1 MSQKYCACHTKQLS
15 TRYKTRLHVT
25 KCHACHAKRSNE
37 KFETS
42 KNDNLC
48 RTYHRHGH
56 MVLTR
61 TVADGCG
68 RTRNVERTHPQPAE
82 PQGPEWNGNPCYAF
96 GKKTELFRMKVMTN
110 SKNIDQELMWRLSGG
125 WCTKLIK
132 VTVFKGK
139 IAEVEGAYGEKGEPS
154 DFRHYSACCII
165 LDFSGFFAQFAHHFF
180 YESCLLTQLHVFPSL
195 SLRVPFRFPS
205 VQEEFHSMLKQTP
218 WAISRFLNKLRKE
231 VAAESIHLWTLWSTE
246 SGQEWV
252 ATTPPKKIIQK
263 IREIA
268 KHTKHMKSIE
278 KPCVSSSLWLR
289 TVAQVNRWVRS
300 HWSYG
305 SRGGDWNACGSEKLE
320 EIP

>member
-25 KCHACHAKRSNE
+25 KCHACHAKRSKE

-68 RTRNVERTHPQPAE
+68 RTRNVERTHPQPPE

-96 GKKTELFRMKVMTN
+96 GTKTELFRMKVMTN
-110 SKNIDQELMWRLSGG
+110 SKNIDQELLWRLSGG

-180 YESCLLTQLHVFPSL
+180 YESCLLTQLHVFPLL

-218 WAISRFLNKLRKE
+218 WAISRFFNKSRKE
-231 VAAESIHLWTLWSTE
+231 VAAESIHLWTLCHCE
-246 SGQEWV
+246 ALRV
-252 ATTPPKKIIQK
+252 AKNGWLPPPPKKLSRRSGRLQN
-263 IREIA
+263 IRNIWKA
-268 KHTKHMKSIE
+268 LKSDAF
-278 KPCVSSSLWLR
+278 PV
-289 TVAQVNRWVRS
+289 
-300 HWSYG
+300 H
-305 SRGGDWNACGSEKLE
+305 CGSGRWPRWTGESGRTDPMDQGE
-320 EIP
+320 VIETHAAPRN